1 MAPTL
6 VQAIGPRSEG
16 AIYENVD
23 GAFRV
28 LELVTD
34 PGKARELLHRRSA
47 QFAVIVRDMR
57 REDGQPFAVGS
68 VWTTSDRLL
77 KAGADDACGLC
88 GYWRCRCGE
97 SATTVAPARLEGA
110 R

>member
-1 MAPTL
+1 MTTPTL
-6 VQAIGPRSEG
+6 AQAIGPRSEG

-34 PGKARELLHRRSA
+34 PGKARELLHRQAAR
-47 QFAVIVRDMR
+47 FAVVVQDVR

-68 VWTTSDRLL
+68 VWTTSDRLI
-77 KAGADDACGLC
+77 KAGT
-88 GYWRCRCGE
+88 R
-97 SATTVAPARLEGA
+97 
-110 R
+110 

>member
-1 MAPTL
+1 MTTPTL
-6 VQAIGPRSEG
+6 AQVIGPRTEG

-23 GAFRV
+23 GAFKV

-34 PGKARELLHRRSA
+34 PARARELLHRQSA
-47 QFAVIVRDMR
+47 RFAVVVRDTR

-77 KAGADDACGLC
+77 KAGGNDRCPIC
-88 GYWRCRCGE
+88 EYWRCRCTG
-97 SATTVAPARLEGA
+97 
-110 R
+110 